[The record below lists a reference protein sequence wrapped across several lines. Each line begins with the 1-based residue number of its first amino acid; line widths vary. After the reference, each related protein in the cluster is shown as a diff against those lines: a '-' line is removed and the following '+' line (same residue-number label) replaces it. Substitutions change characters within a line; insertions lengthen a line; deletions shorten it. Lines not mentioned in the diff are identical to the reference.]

1 MTLKYSLREHTY
13 CSDQKVCAMFLPKVA
28 SGREAPGERGPAF
41 VCLHGK
47 KTELFLTGASGT
59 SLRKNRRQGG
69 LLGTTNTWLWPMNH
83 SRVGHQSQNH
93 AGSIATQSLAS
104 KDFNWKTPGL
114 PNSRKK
120 KSFQLHKWLL
130 RVLALEPKIPP
141 LTRKKTVPER
151 TFWIM

>member
-28 SGREAPGERGPAF
+28 SGREAPEERGPAF

-69 LLGTTNTWLWPMNH
+69 LLGTTNTWL
-83 SRVGHQSQNH
+83 
-93 AGSIATQSLAS
+93 
-104 KDFNWKTPGL
+104 
-114 PNSRKK
+114 
-120 KSFQLHKWLL
+120 
-130 RVLALEPKIPP
+130 
-141 LTRKKTVPER
+141 
-151 TFWIM
+151 